1 MRKDQGCDKEEPEM
15 STYTLE
21 LFLHV
26 SGAIGV
32 FAGAGTWLFG
42 LTALRRARRVEQV
55 RAIAWLIIVTIPFMV
70 LSLVLVGAAGIE
82 MAISTWGLQ
91 TPWIIVSLVSLALFA
106 PINVF
111 VLDPRMRELY
121 AKAGEEPDGPLSDE
135 LVKRTHDPILGTVAQ
150 TLATVLLGIVFLMTN
165 KPSLTISIMVMV
177 IALVCGLLSGVPYWA
192 AARRWTKGR
201 DVLDKSA
208 LYSSDRA
215 SEDPFLR
222 KTLWTRR
229 W

>member
-1 MRKDQGCDKEEPEM
+1 MASLPASASGCSASPRCGE
-15 STYTLE
+15 
-21 LFLHV
+21 
-26 SGAIGV
+26 
-32 FAGAGTWLFG
+32 
-42 LTALRRARRVEQV
+42 V

-70 LSLVLVGAAGIE
+70 LSLVLMGAAGLV

-91 TPWIIVSLVSLALFA
+91 APWILVSLVSLVLFA

-121 AKAGEEPDGPLSDE
+121 AKAGEAPDGLLPDD

-165 KPSLTISIMVMV
+165 KPSLTTSIIAMV
-177 IALVCGLLSGVPYWA
+177 IALLLGLLSGVPYRS
-192 AARRWTKGR
+192 AARRWTKSR
-201 DVLDKSA
+201 NVLDKSA
-208 LYSSDRA
+208 LYSSDRTG
-215 SEDPFLR
+215 EDPFLK
-222 KTLWTRR
+222 KTIWTRR

>member
-1 MRKDQGCDKEEPEM
+1 M

-26 SGAIGV
+26 SGVIGV
-32 FAGAGTWLFG
+32 FAGVGIWLFG
-42 LTALRRARRVEQV
+42 LSALRRARRVEQV

-70 LSLVLVGAAGIE
+70 LGLVLMGAAGLG

-91 TPWIIVSLVSLALFA
+91 TPWIIVSLVSLVLFA

-111 VLDPRMRELY
+111 ILDPRMRALF
-121 AKAGEEPDGPLSDE
+121 AKAGEEPEGPLSDE

-165 KPSLTISIMVMV
+165 KPSLTTSILVMV
-177 IALVCGLLSGVPYWA
+177 IALACGLLSGVPYWS
-192 AARRWTKGR
+192 AARRKAKSR

-208 LYSSDRA
+208 LYSSDQA
-215 SEDPFLR
+215 SEDPFLK
-222 KTLWTRR
+222 KTILTRR

>member
-1 MRKDQGCDKEEPEM
+1 M

-32 FAGAGTWLFG
+32 FAGAGIWLFG
-42 LTALRRARRVEQV
+42 LSALRRARRVEQV

-70 LSLVLVGAAGIE
+70 LGLVLMGAAGLG

-91 TPWIIVSLVSLALFA
+91 TPWIIVSLVSLVLFA

-111 VLDPRMRELY
+111 ILDPRMRALF
-121 AKAGEEPDGPLSDE
+121 AKAGEEPEGPLSDE

-165 KPSLTISIMVMV
+165 KPSLTTSILVMV
-177 IALVCGLLSGVPYWA
+177 IALACGLLSGVPYWS
-192 AARRWTKGR
+192 AARRWSTSR

-208 LYSSDRA
+208 LYSSDQA
-215 SEDPFLR
+215 SEDPFLK
-222 KTLWTRR
+222 KTILTRR

>member
-1 MRKDQGCDKEEPEM
+1 M
-15 STYTLE
+15 SLYTLE

-32 FAGAGTWLFG
+32 FAGIGIWLFG
-42 LTALRRARRVEQV
+42 LSALRRARRVEQV

-70 LSLVLVGAAGIE
+70 VSLVLIGAAGLV

-91 TPWIIVSLVSLALFA
+91 TPWIIVSLVSLVLFA

-121 AKAGEEPDGPLSDE
+121 AKAGEAPDGLLSDD

-165 KPSLTISIMVMV
+165 KPSLTTSIITMV
-177 IALVCGLLSGVPYWA
+177 IALVLGLLSGVPYWY
-192 AARRWTKGR
+192 AARRWTKSR

-208 LYSSDRA
+208 LYSSDRT
-215 SEDPFLR
+215 SEDPFLK
-222 KTLWTRR
+222 KTIWTRR